1 MLNQLILHLKIIFKL
16 FELLNQVDIL
26 LYECVLIFARLY
38 FCVNSVLTVEEI

>member
-1 MLNQLILHLKIIFKL
+1 MINHKILQLKIIFI